1 MKKLVFAYFTLFS
14 FFGFSQSVNKVSMGL
29 NLGGQYFVSNTT
41 HAVSANP
48 TTHVDLSGRYMFN
61 NRFGVKVAAGM
72 DQFTFT
78 DAHPKT
84 TQVQVS
90 LQASLN
96 VSQMAGWHK
105 EACPWSLFAHAG
117 LAYAAMQN
125 TAMISGPREL
135 FKLNKG
141 AIDEMPQL
149 VIGLNPQ
156 FKVSNRLA
164 VQANVNFNGNFMQ
177 DNGFDFASA
186 PKTGLFSGMYTT
198 ATLGL
203 NYYFGKASSNADW
216 NSNK

>member
-1 MKKLVFAYFTLFS
+1 MKKLFFAYFTIFS

-29 NLGGQYFVSNTT
+29 NLGGQYFVSNTI
-41 HAVSANP
+41 HPVSAIP

-61 NRFGVKVAAGM
+61 NRFGIKVAAGM
-72 DQFTFT
+72 DQFNF
-78 DAHPKT
+78 AHEHPKT
-84 TQVQVS
+84 TLVQVS

-96 VSQMAGWHK
+96 MSQMAGWHK

-117 LAYAAMQN
+117 FAYAAMQN

-141 AIDEMPQL
+141 SIDEMPQL

-156 FKVSNRLA
+156 YKVSNRLA

-186 PKTGLFSGMYTT
+186 PKTGLFSGMYAS